1 MKPKSTSSE
10 GLGLGPTPD
19 DTMNCVGLTA
29 LPLYGG
35 WYFCVICLMSHVMN
49 QVASCT

>member
-1 MKPKSTSSE
+1 MKPRSTSSE
-10 GLGLGPTPD
+10 GRGLGPTPDQTMNYD

-35 WYFCVICLMSHVMN
+35 WYFCVMN